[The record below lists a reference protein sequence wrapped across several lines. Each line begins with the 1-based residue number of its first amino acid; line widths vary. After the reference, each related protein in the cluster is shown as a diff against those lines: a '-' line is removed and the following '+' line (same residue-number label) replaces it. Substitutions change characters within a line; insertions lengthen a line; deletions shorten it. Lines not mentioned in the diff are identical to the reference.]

1 MGVVVVVGVVLHV
14 VEAGV
19 PAESVVE
26 DAIAAVFHVMGGVV
40 VRTTG
45 ANDTRRANGRLPT
58 VVVVVVWD
66 GGVMF
71 VVNDA

>member
-45 ANDTRRANGRLPT
+45 ANDTRRANGRRFT
-58 VVVVVVWD
+58 VVVVVWD

-71 VVNDA
+71 VVDDA

>member
-1 MGVVVVVGVVLHV
+1 MGVAVVVGVVLHE

-45 ANDTRRANGRLPT
+45 ANDTRRANGRL
-58 VVVVVVWD
+58 
-66 GGVMF
+66 GVMF
-71 VVNDA
+71 VVDDA

>member
-1 MGVVVVVGVVLHV
+1 MGVAVVVVAVVVVVG
-14 VEAGV
+14 AGV

-45 ANDTRRANGRLPT
+45 ANDTRRANGRCCT
-58 VVVVVVWD
+58 VVVVWD
-66 GGVMF
+66 GGVIF
-71 VVNDA
+71 VNDDV